1 MTTTSTPAHHKAA
14 TPVQPQ
20 SNGLAISS
28 LVLGILTF
36 SGFLFLTGIPAI
48 ITGIMSL
55 RRGQPERG
63 MSIAGIIL
71 GAIGTF
77 ISFLLF
83 LLLIFLIGFGVMN
96 HTPTMQDGPS
106 IDTMPAESTQT

>member
-1 MTTTSTPAHHKAA
+1 MATTSTPAHRKAS
-14 TPVQPQ
+14 TPIQPP
-20 SNGLAISS
+20 SNGLAITS

-48 ITGIMSL
+48 ITGIMAL
-55 RRGQPERG
+55 RKGQPERG

-77 ISFLLF
+77 ISFLI
-83 LLLIFLIGFGVMN
+83 LLVLIFVIGIGIMS
-96 HTPTMQDGPS
+96 HTPSMHDGPS
-106 IDTMPAESTQT
+106 IDTMPTESTQT